1 MFGDPDWCPAVFP
14 QQRRTE
20 GSVWRGR
27 WSCVLSDHCAE
38 DTARGQ

>member
-1 MFGDPDWCPAVFP
+1 MFGDPDWSPAIFS

-20 GSVWRGR
+20 GSVWGR
-27 WSCVLSDHCAE
+27 RCSYLLSDYGAE